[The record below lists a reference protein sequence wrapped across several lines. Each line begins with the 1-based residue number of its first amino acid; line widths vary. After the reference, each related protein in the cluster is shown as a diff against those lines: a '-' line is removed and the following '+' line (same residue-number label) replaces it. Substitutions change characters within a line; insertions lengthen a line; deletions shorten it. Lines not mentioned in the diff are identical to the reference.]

1 MTDFL
6 MIPLNGLPAGKSVFS
21 WHAGKE
27 FFDGFDNSE
36 VLDADLS
43 VRAEVEKSGSYL
55 GADIT
60 VDGTLTVACDR
71 CLEDLAMPVDETV
84 RLSFKFGDEP
94 AGGEADPAEGE
105 RETVWLSADG
115 GDIDLGQI
123 VYDYACLALPMQRVH
138 AEGECN
144 PDAYRWLGRGDA
156 EGSESKETPADSPFA
171 ALKGLFDDKEG

>member
-6 MIPLNGLPAGKSVFS
+6 MIPLNGLPAGKSVFT

-27 FFDGFDNSE
+27 FFEDFDNSE
-36 VLDADLS
+36 VLDADLA
-43 VRAEVEKSGSYL
+43 VCAEVEKSGSYL
-55 GADIT
+55 GTDIRI
-60 VDGTLTVACDR
+60 DGTLTVPCDR
-71 CLEDLAMPVDETV
+71 CMEPLEMPVDEIV

-105 RETVWLSADG
+105 RETVWLPTDG
-115 GDIDLGQI
+115 GDIDLSQI

-144 PDAYRWLGRGDA
+144 PDAYRWLEKGETELTEPA
-156 EGSESKETPADSPFA
+156 QTPADSPFA
-171 ALKGLFDDKEG
+171 ALKGLFDNKE

>member
-36 VLDADLS
+36 VLDADLD
-43 VRAEVEKSGSYL
+43 VRAEVDKSGSYL
-55 GADIT
+55 GADVVLT
-60 VDGTLTVACDR
+60 GMLTVACDR
-71 CLEDLAMPVDETV
+71 CLEDLAMPVNETV

-105 RETVWLSADG
+105 REIVWLPADG

-138 AEGECN
+138 ADGECN
-144 PDAYRWLGRGDA
+144 PDACRWLQKGD
-156 EGSESKETPADSPFA
+156 SEMTEPAKTPDDSPFA
-171 ALKGLFDDKEG
+171 ALKGLFDKKE

>member
-6 MIPLNGLPAGKSVFS
+6 MIPLNGLPAGKSDFS

-27 FFDGFDNSE
+27 FFDDFDNSE
-36 VLDADLS
+36 ILDADLD
-43 VRAEVEKSGSYL
+43 VCVEVDKSGSYL
-55 GADIT
+55 GADIR
-60 VDGTLTVACDR
+60 VAGTLTVPCDR
-71 CLEDLAMPVDETV
+71 CLEALEMPVDETV

-94 AGGEADPAEGE
+94 AGGQADPAEGE
-105 RETVWLSADG
+105 RETVWLPTDG

-144 PDAYRWLGRGDA
+144 PDAYRWLEKGDA
-156 EGSESKETPADSPFA
+156 ELPEPADAPADSPFA
-171 ALKGLFDDKEG
+171 ALKGLFDNKE

>member
-36 VLDADLS
+36 ILDADLD

-55 GADIT
+55 GANIT
-60 VDGTLTVACDR
+60 VDGVLTVPCDR
-71 CLEDLAMPVDETV
+71 CLEALEMPVDELV

-94 AGGEADPAEGE
+94 AGGEADAAEGE
-105 RETVWLSADG
+105 RETVWLPTDG

-123 VYDYACLALPMQRVH
+123 VYDYACLALPMQRIH

-144 PDAYRWLGRGDA
+144 PEAVRWLRGEDA
-156 EGSESKETPADSPFA
+156 EETETADAPADSPFA
-171 ALKGLFDDKEG
+171 ALKGLFDNKE